1 MSMVETH
8 HAKNLID
15 ICMSIYAEH
24 IADILSVGAANW
36 GIVRAGATLMGAIH
50 TNGAA
55 APAMGGC

>member
-1 MSMVETH
+1 MVQTH
-8 HAKNLID
+8 RAKNLIG
-15 ICMSIYAEH
+15 ICMSVYAEH
-24 IADILSVGAANW
+24 VADILSVGAANW